1 MRNKRR
7 YFTILFFSVFIIA
20 CSDRI
25 TGDLF
30 KGQTPHERYIEQLEK
45 AGLAESLLYDR
56 WLAASDRSLQSPIEI
71 SIPYQEKAFF
81 GADIPNASGYSF
93 EARDGE
99 QLQIEIV
106 PQSTDS
112 VLLFMDLFAIAQDT
126 TDNHMHLLSAETDST
141 SLSYTVKRNG
151 QYILRVQPEL
161 LSDVSYDLRI
171 TAEPSLANPVAENAD
186 QHIGSFFGVDRDGGR
201 RSHEGIDIFADR
213 LTPAVAAAN
222 GVISRVGTNNL
233 GGKIVFLRPD
243 NRSINLYYAHL
254 DSQTVTSGQRVN
266 VGDTVGLVGNTG
278 NAKTTPPHLHFGIYT
293 STGAVDPLPFVRPG
307 KSTPPEIRSDI
318 ERIGDT
324 LRMRS
329 ADQNK
334 EIHSPLII
342 EAAALNGYRGILPD
356 KSKVFVSLNQ
366 VTDASKPIRTITLE
380 SNRSIHR
387 EPNPLSAVM
396 TNYPAGE
403 QVRVLAEI
411 DNFYLIEKDFN
422 KGWMQSNGF

>member
-1 MRNKRR
+1 MRNKKL
-7 YFTILFFSVFIIA
+7 YFIILFFSVFIIA

-30 KGQTPHERYIEQLEK
+30 KGQTPHERYIEQLEN
-45 AGLAESLLYDR
+45 AGLAESVLYDR

-71 SIPYQEKAFF
+71 SIPYQETAFF
-81 GADIPNASGYSF
+81 GAEAPNASGYSF

-112 VLLFMDLFAIAQDT
+112 VLLFMDLFAVAQDT
-126 TDNHMHLLSAETDST
+126 TESHLHLISAEVDST

-161 LSDVSYDLRI
+161 LSDVSYDLQI
-171 TAEPSLANPVAENAD
+171 TAEPSLANPVAEDAE
-186 QHIGSFFGVDRDGGR
+186 QHIGSFFGVDREGGR

-213 LTPAVAAAN
+213 HTPAVAASD

-233 GGKIVFLRPD
+233 GGKIVFLRPE

-254 DSQTVTSGQRVN
+254 DSQTVASGQRVSI
-266 VGDTVGLVGNTG
+266 GDTVGLIGNTG
-278 NAKTTPPHLHFGIYT
+278 NARTTPPHLHFGIYT

-307 KSTPPEIRSDI
+307 KSTPPAIRSDI

-329 ADQNK
+329 ADQNIS
-334 EIHSPLII
+334 IHSPLII

-356 KSKVFVSLNQ
+356 KSKVFVSFNQ
-366 VTDASKPIRTITLE
+366 VTGLSKPLRTITLD
-380 SNRSIHR
+380 RSQSILN
-387 EPNPLSAVM
+387 EPNPLAAILTS
-396 TNYPAGE
+396 YPAGE
-403 QVRVLAEI
+403 LVNVIAEI
-411 DNFYLIEKDFN
+411 DNFYLIEKGFT
-422 KGWMQSNGF
+422 KGWMQNN